1 MAGFRHERVAEQ
13 IHREVSARLLREIKD
28 PRYTPISVTRVDVTK
43 DLRRAVI
50 QYLPL
55 GGNEPSDELVE
66 GLNDI
71 AKHLR
76 GPVARALRLQ
86 FAPELVFQVDH
97 TTDQA
102 IRVMSIIEKLAYER
116 RTSETPPEP
125 DDEETP

>member
-1 MAGFRHERVAEQ
+1 
-13 IHREVSARLLREIKD
+13 
-28 PRYTPISVTRVDVTK
+28 
-43 DLRRAVI
+43 VI

-66 GLNDI
+66 GLNEI

-97 TTDQA
+97 NTDQA

-116 RTSETPPEP
+116 KLAEAPAESETS
-125 DDEETP
+125 DDDSEDEK